1 MKVEKWCTYNE
12 KTGGVTCSICIEK
25 KLKNPYTVAK
35 GCLRPKMKQ
44 SIQEHARNGKHT
56 IALDE
61 AEQRPH
67 AGKVMR
73 EARDRGEGLLSIA
86 TRTTMAINIG
96 YAAFSAFPLLMGLQV
111 TNGVPGLVRDGV
123 YQSAHTC
130 KEFSGIFSE
139 MLDQELMD
147 QLKQS
152 PFFTLQLDESTDVS
166 MEKHLAIYIT
176 YKYGNKPVTRFL
188 QLRKIQDADAG
199 AIVNAVVSVCA
210 SRGISMS
217 KLVGLGTDGASVMI
231 GHLTGVGVRL
241 RQLWAPHLL

>member
-1 MKVEKWCTYNE
+1 
-12 KTGGVTCSICIEK
+12 
-25 KLKNPYTVAK
+25 
-35 GCLRPKMKQ
+35 
-44 SIQEHARNGKHT
+44 
-56 IALDE
+56 
-61 AEQRPH
+61 
-67 AGKVMR
+67 
-73 EARDRGEGLLSIA
+73 
-86 TRTTMAINIG
+86 MAIIIG

-111 TNGVPGLVRDGV
+111 ANGVPGLVRDGVYSV

-152 PFFTLQLDESTDVS
+152 PFFTLQLDESTDHVS

-176 YKYGNKPVTRFL
+176 YEYGNKPVTRFL
-188 QLRKIQDADAG
+188 QLHKIQDADAG

-217 KLVGLGTDGASVMI
+217 KLD
-231 GHLTGVGVRL
+231 
-241 RQLWAPHLL
+241 